1 MRWARKTS
9 SLTCAAAAALAS
21 GRAMLPP
28 GPGACGECAI
38 PPLRPACSSAFFSPC
53 TGLGEGALEWPW
65 VPGAWPPPPHPKVA
79 FLCLHLGPSRGQGIP
94 KAPQASAPQGL
105 PDVCPLWGEEMG
117 VRREKEGAS
126 LQPPREGEDLEG
138 LLQRKAPTS
147 TPYFPSKAEHG

>member
-1 MRWARKTS
+1 
-9 SLTCAAAAALAS
+9 
-21 GRAMLPP
+21 MLPA
-28 GPGACGECAI
+28 GPGG
-38 PPLRPACSSAFFSPC
+38 LRRVRDPSPEASLQLC
-53 TGLGEGALEWPW
+53 LFLVLHRPGRGGPGVAR